1 MLPLA
6 PGLVRYAVAVA
17 ATAIAVGLRAAM
29 APLWGPN
36 LPLITFYPAIMVSA
50 WFGGFWPGL
59 LTTLLSAA
67 AAVYFWMPAMLGL
80 RGGVLGEA
88 VGLAV
93 FIGIGLLIS
102 KLTGALHRART
113 QLTDKMRELQEQA
126 VTRRREDEAI
136 ARLAAIVQSSDD
148 AIISKTLDGKI
159 TSWNLAATRMFG
171 YSSEEAIGRSIS
183 VIIPKDRLGEED
195 MVLAMI
201 RRNEPIQHFR
211 TIRLHKNG
219 ASIPVSLT
227 VSPIRNAAGDII
239 GASKIARDI
248 SARVHAEEERAMLL
262 AREQAA
268 RTEAESANRAKDEF
282 LAMLGHELRNPLGT
296 ISNAVHV
303 LERLGK
309 PEDATAAARGVI
321 ARQTANLARLV
332 DDLLDV
338 GRVMTGK
345 IMLDRK
351 PLDLLEVA
359 ERALGTLREAG
370 KVGRHLVTLDG
381 IPVSIDADA
390 TRIEQIVI
398 NLVTNSLKYT
408 PPGGSIRIRVAQ
420 EARTAVLR
428 VEDNGVGIDAALL
441 PRIFDLFVQEGPPPV
456 DRTAGGLGIGLTVV
470 KQLAELHGGSAF
482 ASSAGPGQ
490 GTVVTVRFPA
500 IPAPLREPGRS
511 VALTSTPR
519 RVLIVEDNDDARE
532 MLQTML
538 ELLHHTVRAARDG
551 PTGIEAALEFQP
563 DVALVDVGLPGL
575 DGYEVARYLRASGG
589 EKRPRLIA
597 LTGYGLP
604 KDAIRAREAG
614 FDAHLVK
621 PVHPDRLAQILA
633 MDQPGAGW

>member
-17 ATAIAVGLRAAM
+17 ATAIAVGLRVAM
-29 APLWGPN
+29 TPLWGPN
-36 LPLITFYPAIMVSA
+36 FPLITFYPAIMVSA

-59 LTTLLSAA
+59 LTTLLSGAA
-67 AAVYFWMPAMLGL
+67 VVYFWMSAMLDL
-80 RGGVLGEA
+80 RTGPVGEA
-88 VGLAV
+88 VGLVV
-93 FIGIGLLIS
+93 FIGVGLLIS
-102 KLTGALHRART
+102 NLTGALRRAST
-113 QLTDKMRELQEQA
+113 QLTDKMQELQEQA
-126 VTRRREDEAI
+126 LTRRQEDEAV

-148 AIISKTLDGKI
+148 AIMSKTLEGTI

-171 YSSEEAIGRSIS
+171 YSSEEVIGRSIA
-183 VIIPKDRLGEED
+183 VIIPKDRLGEDD

-211 TIRLHKNG
+211 TIRLRKNG

-227 VSPIRNAAGDII
+227 VSPIRNAAGEII
-239 GASKIARDI
+239 GASMIARDV
-248 SARVHAEEERAMLL
+248 SARLHAEEERAILL

-268 RTEAESANRAKDEF
+268 RTEAEGANRAKDEF
-282 LAMLGHELRNPLGT
+282 LAMLGHELRNPLGA
-296 ISNAVHV
+296 ISSAVHV
-303 LERLGK
+303 LERVGN
-309 PEDATAAARGVI
+309 PDDATASARGVI

-381 IPVSIDADA
+381 LPVSIDADA

-428 VEDNGVGIDAALL
+428 VEDDGVGIDAALL
-441 PRIFDLFVQEGPPPV
+441 PRIFDLFVQGPPPV
-456 DRTAGGLGIGLTVV
+456 DRAAGGLGIGLTVV

-490 GTVVTVRFPA
+490 GAVVTVRFPA
-500 IPAPLREPGRS
+500 IPAPLREPERP

-538 ELLHHTVRAARDG
+538 ELLHHTVRAAADG
-551 PTGIEAALEFQP
+551 PTGIKVAREFLPDIALI
-563 DVALVDVGLPGL
+563 DVGLPGL

-589 EKRPRLIA
+589 AKRPRLIA

-633 MDQPGAGW
+633 MDQPGADW

>member
-17 ATAIAVGLRAAM
+17 ATAIAVGLRAVM
-29 APLWGPN
+29 APLWGQN

-59 LTTLLSAA
+59 LTTALSAA
-67 AAVYFWMPAMLGL
+67 AAVYFWMPAMLGPHTGL
-80 RGGVLGEA
+80 LGEA
-88 VGLAV
+88 AGLVV
-93 FIGIGLLIS
+93 FIAVGLLIS
-102 KLTGALHRART
+102 NLTGALHRTRA

-126 VTRRREDEAI
+126 ATRGQEDEAI
-136 ARLAAIVQSSDD
+136 ARLAAIVQSSED
-148 AIISKTLDGKI
+148 AIISKTLEGKI

-171 YSSEEAIGRSIS
+171 YSSEEVIGRSIA
-183 VIIPKDRLGEED
+183 VIIPKERLREED
-195 MVLAMI
+195 MVLAMV
-201 RRNEPIQHFR
+201 RRDEPIQHFQ
-211 TIRLHKNG
+211 TIRRHKNG

-227 VSPIRNAAGDII
+227 VSPIRNAAGEII
-239 GASKIARDI
+239 GASTIARDV
-248 SARVHAEEERAMLL
+248 SARIRIEEERAILL

-268 RTEAESANRAKDEF
+268 RTEAEDANRAKDEF
-282 LAMLGHELRNPLGT
+282 LAMLGHELRNPLGA
-296 ISNAVHV
+296 ISNAAHV

-309 PEDATAAARGVI
+309 PDDATASARGVI
-321 ARQTANLARLV
+321 VRQTANLARLM

-351 PLDLLEVA
+351 PLDLREVA
-359 ERALGTLREAG
+359 ERAVGTLREAG
-370 KVGRHLVTLDG
+370 KVGRHLVMLG
-381 IPVSIDADA
+381 GVPVSIEADA
-390 TRIEQIVI
+390 TRIEQIVT

-420 EARTAVLR
+420 EDRTAVLR
-428 VEDNGVGIDAALL
+428 VEDDGVGIDAALL
-441 PRIFDLFVQEGPPPV
+441 PRIFDLFVQGPPPL
-456 DRTAGGLGIGLTVV
+456 DRAAGGLGIGLTVV
-470 KQLAELHGGSAF
+470 KQLTELHGGSAL

-500 IPAPLREPGRS
+500 ISAPPGEPGRS

-532 MLQTML
+532 MLRTML
-538 ELLHHTVRAARDG
+538 ELLHHTVRAASDG

-563 DVALVDVGLPGL
+563 DIALVDVGLPGL

-589 EKRPRLIA
+589 AKRPRLIA

-621 PVHPDRLAQILA
+621 PIHPDRLAQILA
-633 MDQPGAGW
+633 MDQPGDGW